1 MIRVELFSVVLCEQ
15 GEESGVE
22 IEFNGQLL
30 GELVENPQEILKEI
44 NLDELKNAI
53 KGVADIITNKMESE
67 AKSNG

>member
-1 MIRVELFSVVLCEQ
+1 MKVELFSVVLCEQ

-22 IEFNGQLL
+22 IQFNGEFL
-30 GELVENPQEILKEI
+30 GELVGNPQEILDEI
-44 NLDELKNAI
+44 NLDELRDAI